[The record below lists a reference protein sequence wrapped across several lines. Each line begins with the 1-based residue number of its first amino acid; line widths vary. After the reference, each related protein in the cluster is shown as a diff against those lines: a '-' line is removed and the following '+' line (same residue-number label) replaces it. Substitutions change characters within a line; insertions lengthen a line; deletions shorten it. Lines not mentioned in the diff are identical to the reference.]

1 MMVEIIP
8 FSLESLLL
16 CGYVMFFIMINILG
30 LLISS
35 FYKRKFNQPSP
46 KTGFILAIIIA
57 FALIIV
63 IQIPSKTIVFIQLVS
78 SFLFISSATAS
89 IVSTLFL
96 FLTMRKVRK

>member
-1 MMVEIIP
+1 MAEIIP

-16 CGYVMFFIMINILG
+16 CGYVMFFILMNILG

-35 FYKRKFNQPSP
+35 FYKKKFNQPSP
-46 KTGFILAIIIA
+46 KIGFILAVIIA
-57 FALIIV
+57 FVLIVV
-63 IQIPSKTIVFIQLVS
+63 IQLPSKTMVFIQLIS
-78 SFLFISSATAS
+78 SFLLVSSATAS

>member
-1 MMVEIIP
+1 MAEIVP

-16 CGYVMFFIMINILG
+16 CGYVVFFILMNILG

-35 FYKRKFNQPSP
+35 FYKKKFNQPSP
-46 KTGFILAIIIA
+46 KIGFFLAIV
-57 FALIIV
+57 FALVFIVV
-63 IQIPSKTIVFIQLVS
+63 IQMPSKTIVFIQLIS
-78 SFLFISSATAS
+78 TLLLISSATAS

>member
-1 MMVEIIP
+1 MAEIVP

-16 CGYVMFFIMINILG
+16 CGYVMFYVLMNILG

-35 FYKRKFNQPSP
+35 FYKKKFNQPSP
-46 KTGFILAIIIA
+46 KIGFILAIIL
-57 FALIIV
+57 ALVFIV
-63 IQIPSKTIVFIQLVS
+63 VVQLPSKTMVFIQHISTL
-78 SFLFISSATAS
+78 LLISSATAS